1 MRGRYVPATPTTIHE
16 WGKRMGNELGQL
28 QRWSTDLVPA
38 TQRREYFQAATESA
52 IIPFQFETPY
62 SPDLSAKIEA
72 LALGPVTVMHVA
84 GSPHIARSTAVEI
97 SRQRARCLNLVLSR
111 NVPWNLGYQSRVSMR
126 PMDSFITDSQQALS
140 LDIAFDYD
148 FVNIGFD
155 PQWLSEW
162 VPQTGAVVG
171 RQFGADSRWA
181 VALNTFIAALQPTAI
196 LNAPLPPRL
205 IVDQLGAL
213 ILLASSGPDQ
223 VATHKHEISK
233 PLNERI
239 LDCIRSRCTESTLI
253 APQVAADL
261 GISVRSLHRAL
272 AAQNETFGFLLMK
285 ARIDIAV
292 RQLSSPAFNRL
303 TVAAIGRR
311 CGFTD
316 DSHFTRV
323 FRRHVGVTPLALRRA
338 RLA

>member
-1 MRGRYVPATPTTIHE
+1 
-16 WGKRMGNELGQL
+16 
-28 QRWSTDLVPA
+28 
-38 TQRREYFQAATESA
+38 
-52 IIPFQFETPY
+52 
-62 SPDLSAKIEA
+62 
-72 LALGPVTVMHVA
+72 
-84 GSPHIARSTAVEI
+84 
-97 SRQRARCLNLVLSR
+97 
-111 NVPWNLGYQSRVSMR
+111 MR

-162 VPQTGAVVG
+162 VPQTGTVIG

-223 VATHKHEISK
+223 VATHKHETSK

-239 LDCIRSRCTESTLI
+239 LDCIRSRCTESTLV

-261 GISVRSLHRAL
+261 GISVRSLHRVL